1 MTIILLFLLVILS
14 GLENPS
20 YSSDFMPID
29 NIKAGMQ
36 GFGLTVFQ
44 GTKIDTFKVEIIEVM
59 HNYRPK
65 GDVILARLSGGPIE
79 TAGVIS
85 GMSGS
90 PVYINNKLIGAVALG
105 GGAFSKEPI
114 CGITPI
120 NEILNPP
127 AVKGLKQGL
136 LTPIKIP
143 ISFSNIDER
152 TLNIIKDDFKNCNFI
167 GTGTQGGTPFKT
179 QNSKL
184 KTQSVSPGA
193 SLGIVLVEGDANIAA
208 IGTCTYKKGNK
219 IWAFGHP
226 AFSLGE
232 TSLPMTTGYV
242 YSVIPSMYHSY
253 KIATSSEIIGTVKND
268 GSRGIYG
275 TIGTI
280 PQMTTLELSINKERF
295 SYRIIKEKHLLP
307 TLIDAMVL
315 NSIFTCSG
323 IGEELMVKTETEI
336 AIKDYEPIKYTRCLA
351 GSPDAI
357 IKYINQPIHILKTNP
372 FKKVDIQKI
381 TMELSI
387 YKELNIAQIIDVVTE
402 RKKVQPG
409 DSITVY
415 MVLQPYQKE
424 LIKKRVKIKIPEW
437 AEKEKI
443 ELTVGRDIQKQGEN
457 LKNVINMDGLVKY
470 LEDFPKENELTITLS
485 QKGRTTYISG
495 DEFSS
500 IPPSLSVPTSR
511 EEELKQ
517 ETVIFK
523 KKIETEYIISGQK
536 KISLEVE

>member
-1 MTIILLFLLVILS
+1 MPVSDIKPGMT
-14 GLENPS
+14 
-20 YSSDFMPID
+20 
-29 NIKAGMQ
+29 
-36 GFGLTVFQ
+36 GFGLTVFR

-59 HNYRPK
+59 HNARPK

-79 TAGVIS
+79 TAGVIG

-127 AVKGLKQGL
+127 AVKGIKGGL
-136 LTPIKIP
+136 LTPLKIP
-143 ISFSNIDER
+143 LSYSNLNQN
-152 TLNIIKDDFKNCNFI
+152 TLSIIKEDFKDYNLI
-167 GTGTQGGTPFKT
+167 MTGGATSGKGKDKFKK
-179 QNSKL
+179 SIL
-184 KTQSVSPGA
+184 PSPG
-193 SLGIVLVEGDANIAA
+193 SPLGILLVEGDANISAM
-208 IGTCTYKKGNK
+208 GTCTYKKGNK

-226 AFSLGE
+226 FGSLGE

-253 KIATSSEIIGTVKND
+253 KLSTSSEIIGTVKND

-275 TIGTI
+275 TIGKI
-280 PQMTTLELSINKERF
+280 PQMTTLELSINKEKF

-307 TLIDAMVL
+307 ILIDAMVL

-323 IGEELMVKTETEI
+323 IEEELMVKTETEI
-336 AIKDYEPIKYTRCLA
+336 TIKDYEPIKYTRCLV

-357 IKYINQPIHILKTNP
+357 IKYINQPIHLLKTNP
-372 FKKVDIQKI
+372 FEKVSIEKI
-381 TMELSI
+381 TINLSI
-387 YKELNIAQIIDVVTE
+387 FSELNIARIIDVITE

-409 DSITVY
+409 DSISLCI
-415 MVLQPYQKE
+415 VLQPYQKE

-437 AEKEKI
+437 VEKEKI
-443 ELTVGRDIQKQGEN
+443 ELTAGRDIQKHSEN
-457 LKNVINMDGLVKY
+457 LKNVINMDGLVQY

-495 DEFSS
+495 DKFSS
-500 IPPSLSVPTSR
+500 IPPSLSVGKSK
-511 EEELKQ
+511 EELKQ

-536 KISLEVE
+536 KISLEVK